1 MPDALIQPWRI
12 IYYISTAGNSPVKE
26 FLDDNLKAKVKAL
39 RIFSNIEEYGLSSV
53 IPHIKKLTGTPLW
66 EIRILGEDSVRIL
79 YVTWEGKQILLLH
92 AFVKKTDKTP
102 LKEINVALNRLNEV
116 LTK

>member
-1 MPDALIQPWRI
+1 MDIGWKI
-12 IYYISTAGNSPVKE
+12 IYYISSSGKNPVKE
-26 FLDDNLKAKVKAL
+26 FLDKYPKAKLKAL
-39 RIFSNIEEYGLSSV
+39 RILSNIEEYGLSFA

-79 YVTWEGKQILLLH
+79 YVTKQEMRVILLH

-102 LKEINVALNRLNEV
+102 RKEIAISLVRLSEID
-116 LTK
+116 T